1 MAENILI
8 QFNADMDLKNTC
20 MKIYNAMG
28 IDLNTAFRIFME
40 RTKEVNGFPFYIKPS
55 EFNITREEALLAFNE
70 LREQAKD
77 VPEMSI
83 DEINAEIN
91 AARAEKRER
100 NGILCSD

>member
-1 MAENILI
+1 MTEDVLI
-8 QFNADMDLKNTC
+8 QFSTDSKLKDTC
-20 MKIYNAMG
+20 MEIYNAMG

-40 RTKEVNGFPFYIKPS
+40 RTRDVNGFPFYIKQS
-55 EFNITREEALLAFNE
+55 EFDITREEALTAFNE

-91 AARAEKRER
+91 AVRAKKRVR
-100 NGILCSD
+100 NGILCGD